1 MTLPASGG
9 AYQHHPVDLPLDIV
23 RIISYASRL
32 SWAMNWPHLMVT
44 NLQNHDT
51 WLWWFDNQSLLQKLW
66 LPLQLALVFS
76 DATSASM
83 VCLVTTTGPSF
94 ATF

>member
-1 MTLPASGG
+1 MIFPASGG
-9 AYQHHPVDLPLDIV
+9 AYQHHPADLPLDIV
-23 RIISYASRL
+23 RNTSYASQL
-32 SWAMNWPHLMVT
+32 SWAMNWLHFMVT

-66 LPLQLALVFS
+66 LPLQLALAFS
-76 DATSASM
+76 DTTSASM
-83 VCLVTTTGPSF
+83 VCLDTTTGLSF

>member
-1 MTLPASGG
+1 MMLPESGA
-9 AYQHHPVDLPLDIV
+9 AYQHHPADLPLDIV
-23 RIISYASRL
+23 RITSYASEL
-32 SWAMNWPHLMVT
+32 SWAMNWPQFMVT

-66 LPLQLALVFS
+66 LLLQLALAYS
-76 DATSASM
+76 DATAASM
-83 VCLVTTTGPSF
+83 VCLDTTTGLSL